1 MCAFPGQLEKVI
13 VDHETGFPRCSG
25 DHLTHVAGGELCHP
39 SATAANNGVAVSSLS
54 GGERLTVRA
63 VVYSAQ
69 HSGFGQDVEGPV
81 DSGEPDL
88 GATATRG
95 FVDLE
100 GIDADVCR
108 GDHREDRCPLRCHS
122 EPALGERAHQF
133 GSVDA
138 HPMEVKI
145 IFIATEVT
153 TRRPY
158 AETRAAKKS
167 KRAGVS
173 RHRPVR
179 ERVISGPTS

>member
-13 VDHETGFPRCSG
+13 VEHETGFPRRSG
-25 DHLTHVAGGELCHP
+25 DHLAHVAGGEFCHP

-88 GATATRG
+88 GTTTTGG

-100 GIDADVCR
+100 GIDANVRR
-108 GDHREDRCPLRCHS
+108 GNHLEDRCPLRRHS
-122 EPALGERAHQF
+122 QPALGERAHQF

-145 IFIATEVT
+145 IFIATEVI
-153 TRRPY
+153 TRRRY
-158 AETRAAKKS
+158 AETRGTRRQKGPA
-167 KRAGVS
+167 S
-173 RHRPVR
+173 RDT
-179 ERVISGPTS
+179 GPCGNV